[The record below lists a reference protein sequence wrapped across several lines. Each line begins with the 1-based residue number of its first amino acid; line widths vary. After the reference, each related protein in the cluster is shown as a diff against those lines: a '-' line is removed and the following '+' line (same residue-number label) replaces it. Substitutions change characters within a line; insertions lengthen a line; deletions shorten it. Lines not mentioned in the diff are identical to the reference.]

1 MKQIVILT
9 VSLIVAA
16 TRLAAQ
22 EVKGRVIDKDCQR
35 IEGATVVMQTPDSV
49 FVDGVVTDSLGRFI
63 FHRDLKQYRLIFQTR
78 WAMSVWWLWT
88 GRITPWA
95 KWLSVPNALW

>member
-9 VSLIVAA
+9 VSLMVAA

-22 EVKGRVIDKDCQR
+22 EVKGRVTDKDRQP

-49 FVDGVVTDSLGRFI
+49 FVDGVT
-63 FHRDLKQYRLIFQTR
+63 
-78 WAMSVWWLWT
+78 W
-88 GRITPWA
+88 
-95 KWLSVPNALW
+95 